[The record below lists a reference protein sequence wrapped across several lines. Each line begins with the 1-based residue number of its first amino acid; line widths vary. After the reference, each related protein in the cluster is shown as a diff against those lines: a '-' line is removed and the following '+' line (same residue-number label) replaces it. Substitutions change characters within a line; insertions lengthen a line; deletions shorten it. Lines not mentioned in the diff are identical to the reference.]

1 MPLPAMT
8 PCDGQESERC
18 VGVLTARQSMWLE
31 DLLQCVVV
39 VQSNADSQVDVFKT
53 QYAQGNPVGDPS
65 AEEETLAASIQPV

>member
-1 MPLPAMT
+1 
-8 PCDGQESERC
+8 
-18 VGVLTARQSMWLE
+18 MWLE
-31 DLLQCVVV
+31 DLLQCAVV